1 MSWLDRLGEWRP
13 VAFVLGYII
22 GTVAFVPGSLLTLA
36 AGALFG
42 LTEGVALAFI
52 GAVLGSS
59 AAFLISRLAHRRV
72 ERWLAR
78 DERLAAINRVIAAQG
93 RRVVFLLRLSPVFP
107 YNLLNYLL
115 GVSPVR
121 FRDYLAASVG
131 MLPGT
136 VLYVYSG
143 KVVGDVAALVRGASA
158 PRGPAYYILLG
169 VGLAATIAVAAII
182 ARAARREL
190 RRIPGGDRALS

>member
-1 MSWLDRLGEWRP
+1 VSWLDRLGEWRP